1 MRGETDLPLESSV
14 CTGSTVAGRI
24 HCGTFSKQG
33 HVIQIST
40 LNDLG
45 EGERAEALRESEE
58 RYRLMV
64 EGSEQVFFY
73 VHDLQHRIEYLS
85 PSVMNVLGYPP
96 EYYVGR
102 PYEVMLT
109 GDPSDML
116 VAQLTDD
123 ALQRGAG
130 RSTYSMLA
138 RHSDGRTVVLELI
151 ESAVERNEVVVGMQG
166 FARDITERRRAEDA
180 LRESS
185 QTVRALVEASP
196 LAIVTVDLEWRI
208 KLWNPA
214 AERLFGWSTDEVV
227 GRIVPH
233 VPGNRQTDFDHI
245 REKTTQG
252 QGFLS
257 LETQRIRKDG
267 MLVDVILSAAA
278 LQNGAGAQNGLMGI
292 YADTTERRRLEE
304 QVRQS
309 QKMEAVGQL
318 AGGVAHDFNNIL
330 TVIAAY
336 TDLLR
341 HSLGPADERREDVEE
356 IRKAA
361 DRASALTRQL
371 LAFSRRQVIQPR
383 VLDLNQVVTEIE
395 KMLRRLLRE
404 DVQLTTVLAPGLGRV
419 QADPG
424 QLEQILM
431 NLAVNARDAMPDGG
445 TLTIETRNTPLG
457 DVDPSRGSDPERYVM
472 LTVKDTGTGMDAET
486 MAHLFEPFFTTK
498 EVGMGTGLGLA
509 TVYGIVK
516 QSGGSIDVSSA
527 PGAGAT
533 FSIALPMV
541 KTAETF
547 EQPREAEAASHGG
560 SETILLVEDD
570 EAVRRLARRCLGEKG
585 YVLLEAAN
593 GDEALRLS
601 ERHQQAIHLLVTD
614 MVMPRMSGRDVA
626 ERLSATRPSMRVL
639 YMSGY
644 AEDVIR
650 RRGLPVGARLLQKP
664 FTTDLLGRAVRDVLD
679 AE

>member
-1 MRGETDLPLESSV
+1 LTP
-14 CTGSTVAGRI
+14 GST
-24 HCGTFSKQG
+24 S
-33 HVIQIST
+33 S
-40 LNDLG
+40 
-45 EGERAEALRESEE
+45 ERERTEALRESEE

-73 VHDLQHRIEYLS
+73 VHDLKHRIEYLS
-85 PSVMNVLGYPP
+85 PSVKNVLGYPP

-123 ALQRGAG
+123 ALHRGAG

-138 RHSDGRTVVLELI
+138 RRSDGRAVVLELI
-151 ESAVERNEVVVGMQG
+151 ESPVERDDVVVGMQG

-196 LAIVTVDLEWRI
+196 LAIVTVDLDWRI

-214 AERLFGWSTDEVV
+214 AERLFGWSADEVV
-227 GRIVPH
+227 GGIVPH
-233 VPGNRQTDFDHI
+233 VPEAKETDLQHI
-245 REKTTQG
+245 IEKTTQG

-257 LETQRIRKDG
+257 IETQRIRKDG
-267 MLVDVILSAAA
+267 TLVDVNLSAAA
-278 LQNGAGAQNGLMGI
+278 LQNGAGALNGTMGI
-292 YADTTERRRLEE
+292 YADITERKRLEE

-330 TVIAAY
+330 TVISAY
-336 TDLLR
+336 SDLLR
-341 HSLGPADERREDVEE
+341 HSLDPLDERREDVEE

-383 VLDLNQVVTEIE
+383 VLDLNLVVTEME

-419 QADPG
+419 QADAG

-445 TLTIETRNTPLG
+445 ILTIETMNTPL
-457 DVDPSRGSDPERYVM
+457 SDSGGVESERYVM

-486 MAHLFEPFFTTK
+486 KAHLFEPFFTTK

-516 QSGGSIDVSSA
+516 QSGGSIDVSSS

-541 KTAETF
+541 KAIETID
-547 EQPREAEAASHGG
+547 QVCEAEASSPGG
-560 SETILLVEDD
+560 IETILLVEDD
-570 EAVRRLARRCLGEKG
+570 EAVRRLARRALREKG

-601 ERHQQAIHLLVTD
+601 ESHQQAIHLLVTD

-626 ERLSATRPSMRVL
+626 ERLSFTRPAMRVL

-650 RRGLPVGARLLQKP
+650 RRGLPVGARMLQKP
-664 FTTDLLGRAVRDVLD
+664 FTTDLLAREVRDVLD
-679 AE
+679 EE